1 MVQPNHE
8 ARAPDEGVD
17 NDIRNLAPV
26 SASELDI
33 RNLARHPLSDFY
45 GDMQDEEWEDFHKG
59 LDDAPVPEFLN
70 VVLYE
75 GKILDGYHRYH
86 WAVNNQK
93 EHFIRFLEFTGDNP
107 TNFVNM
113 MNSNRRHLTTQDR
126 ARIAT
131 LTWEY
136 NKSNRPSN
144 GARMTQQEISE
155 ELQTTPRQMQRVSN
169 TNKAGLGDYLRAGA
183 ITAEDGEQMS
193 RNGMAELVL
202 NGELTIEAAK
212 ERTRVIRRQ
221 KREEYKNRKEGR
233 LEPAAETPVDAPPVD
248 APPVV
253 VAEPAVAAVA
263 AVAPEPAATVGRGP
277 LRHRPNRRTGRTR
290 RSRTTRPTWT

>member
-1 MVQPNHE
+1 M
-8 ARAPDEGVD
+8 
-17 NDIRNLAPV
+17 
-26 SASELDI
+26 
-33 RNLARHPLSDFY
+33 
-45 GDMQDEEWEDFHKG
+45 
-59 LDDAPVPEFLN
+59 
-70 VVLYE
+70 
-75 GKILDGYHRYH
+75 
-86 WAVNNQK
+86 NNQK

-233 LEPAAETPVDAPPVD
+233 LEPAAATPVDAPPVD
-248 APPVV
+248 APVV

-263 AVAPEPAATVGRGP
+263 AAGAGTRRHRGRGRSAP
-277 LRHRPNRRTGRTR
+277 ARTAGLAGRGGAGRPDRRGPDLRFAGRAGCGSGSRGDPGAAAGSVAARNPGPGAAGACNGRGDAGPADGTGAGRGTASASWKPTAAAWKRSATSWKERARTG
-290 RSRTTRPTWT
+290 